1 MLVAVDAP
9 GAVRV
14 IAGACAIR
22 DRAGATFTPF
32 SQERTERIRL
42 AAEAAAGDAARPAWA
57 DGSRLGVDDAIALAF
72 GDTRQPSISPD
83 GVSIRELEV
92 ARLVAEGLTNN
103 QIAARLHLSV
113 RTTRRPMRS
122 ALMKAGLANRTPLAT
137 WAKDRT
143 Q

>member
-83 GVSIRELEV
+83 GVSIRDLEG
-92 ARLVAEGLTNN
+92 ARLVSDRPPPDQTAPRLPLPSLALSTR
-103 QIAARLHLSV
+103 AA
-113 RTTRRPMRS
+113 T
-122 ALMKAGLANRTPLAT
+122 A
-137 WAKDRT
+137 
-143 Q
+143 